1 MANWTRRTVFGTP
14 STQGQIPWNT
24 IAFREVVERWEKVF
38 TSCKN
43 VEQIDLIQIKSALFP
58 SRSNA
63 TFVKSNGEAPGWMF
77 VAMPLFSSWNF
88 IDRLANTQ
96 KRHGRDET
104 MRWFTNGA
112 KILLRFPLQAFLDP
126 RERKKEKRTLALHV
140 SVSVKKERITWNKG
154 FQCKFLNSWL
164 NGRTTRFLAC
174 LNMVEGNVWRSWSKS
189 KKQKLWPGLVWQSTE
204 YKEEP
209 QEEESYTT

>member
-88 IDRLANTQ
+88 IDRLANSLEKTWS
-96 KRHGRDET
+96 GRNHAMVHKWSKNT
-104 MRWFTNGA
+104 FVISFA
-112 KILLRFPLQAFLDP
+112 SFLGSEREKEREENSCSP
-126 RERKKEKRTLALHV
+126 CFCVCKERKNNLEQGF
-140 SVSVKKERITWNKG
+140 SV
-154 FQCKFLNSWL
+154 
-164 NGRTTRFLAC
+164 
-174 LNMVEGNVWRSWSKS
+174 
-189 KKQKLWPGLVWQSTE
+189 
-204 YKEEP
+204 
-209 QEEESYTT
+209 